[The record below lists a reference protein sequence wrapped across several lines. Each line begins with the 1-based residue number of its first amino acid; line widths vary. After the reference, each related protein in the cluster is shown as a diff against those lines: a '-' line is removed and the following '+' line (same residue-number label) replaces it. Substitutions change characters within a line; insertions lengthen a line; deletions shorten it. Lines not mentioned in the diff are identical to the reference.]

1 MVGAPEFQ
9 LALVRGP
16 TVNVFSVDGGRSW
29 ILRQHLLEGPP
40 LMFFT
45 LMVGT
50 PGYPSAPAKEP
61 AIDVF

>member
-9 LALVRGP
+9 LAPVRGP

-29 ILRQHLLEGPP
+29 ILRQHLPEGPP